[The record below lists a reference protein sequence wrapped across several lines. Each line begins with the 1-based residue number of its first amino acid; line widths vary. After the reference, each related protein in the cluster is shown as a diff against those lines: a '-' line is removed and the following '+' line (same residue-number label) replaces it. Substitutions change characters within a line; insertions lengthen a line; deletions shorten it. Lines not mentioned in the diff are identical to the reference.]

1 MMIRAEVT
9 IDLDEKRRVW
19 STAEAADVDP
29 EDVRDAARGLTLA
42 ASAGALDSY
51 GKVVAHR
58 PDLGD
63 VPPQQFDNPEL
74 PPHKR
79 PGMPAFGDDDED

>member
-1 MMIRAEVT
+1 MNIRAEIT

-19 STAEAADVDP
+19 STAEAEQVDP
-29 EDVRDAARGLTLA
+29 EDVRDASRALALA
-42 ASAGALDSY
+42 ASGGALDSY

-58 PDLGD
+58 PDLVPDAPPTMVPATD
-63 VPPQQFDNPEL
+63 V

-79 PGMPAFGDDDED
+79 PDMPAFGDDDD

>member
-1 MMIRAEVT
+1 MNIRAEVT

-19 STAEAADVDP
+19 STAEAMDVDP
-29 EDVRDAARGLTLA
+29 DDAKDAARGLALA

-51 GKVVAHR
+51 GTVVAHR
-58 PDLGD
+58 PDLAGD
-63 VPPQQFDNPEL
+63 APAGMVPTQDV

-79 PGMPAFGDDDED
+79 PDMPAFGDDDD